1 MENGESG
8 TLACY
13 TDGASRGNPGPS
25 ACAYI
30 IVTAHGDVAEER
42 GIFLGPGTNN
52 EAEYRGL
59 IAGLAAA
66 GRLGAINLEVFSDS
80 ELMIRQMTG
89 AYRVS
94 SPRLRPLHNEAQAL
108 TRHFRTVTFR
118 SVSRNHPMIGR
129 ADRLCNQLL
138 DAQENRPDRW

>member
-1 MENGESG
+1 MEIGQSG

-30 IVTAHGDVAEER
+30 LVTAGGEVVEER
-42 GIFLGPGTNN
+42 AVFLGLGTNN

-66 GRLGAINLEVFSDS
+66 GRRGAGYVEVFSDS
-80 ELMIRQMTG
+80 ELMVRQMTG
-89 AYRVS
+89 TYRVS
-94 SPRLRPLHNEAQAL
+94 SPRLRPLYDEAKILA
-108 TRHFRTVTFR
+108 RRFREVSFR
-118 SVSRNHPMIGR
+118 SVPREHPLIGK
-129 ADRLCNQLL
+129 ADRLCNQVL
-138 DAQENRPDRW
+138 DAL